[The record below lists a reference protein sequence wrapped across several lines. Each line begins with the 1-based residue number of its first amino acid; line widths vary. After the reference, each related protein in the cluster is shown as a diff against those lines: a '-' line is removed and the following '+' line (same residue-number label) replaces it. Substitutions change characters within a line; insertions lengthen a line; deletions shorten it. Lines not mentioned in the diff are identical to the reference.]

1 MVGIQQVFIPAVL
14 VGLAAAAPLAPQP
27 DIAVRDVNELAGLD
41 LAARGLVLDLDERD
55 FEDFDLLVRA
65 LYGDEMDLEPR
76 ANLFSAV
83 KAVAPALKN
92 IKNVLPGS
100 KKLVGA
106 VSGAVK
112 AKNAVVGAAKTVGKT
127 VVNNKGKTYDRLLKT
142 ADTSMNIAK
151 TAKGKRDIEWD
162 LEERDE
168 WDLEERDEWDLK
180 ERDEWDLE
188 ERDEWDL
195 EERANIFKAVKAVAP
210 ALKNIKNVLPGSKK
224 LVGAV
229 SGAVKAKNAVT
240 GAAKTVAKTVVNNK
254 GKTYD
259 RLLKTA
265 DTSMNVAKTVKT
277 NQKPAQGKRDEEDLE
292 ERDEWDLEERDDESD
307 LEERANILNAVKA
320 VAPALKN
327 IKNVLPGSRKLVGA
341 VSGAVKAKNAV
352 TGAAKTVAKTVVNN
366 KGKTY
371 DRLLKTADTS
381 MKIAQTAHKRGA
393 EEHDSASKYHTKKG
407 KKASKN
413 NKKVAGKRKNRIAKK
428 AKKHSEEN

>member
-14 VGLAAAAPLAPQP
+14 IGLAAAAPLAPQP
-27 DIAVRDVNELAGLD
+27 DIAVRDVNELADLD
-41 LAARGLVLDLDERD
+41 LAARDLVLDLDERD
-55 FEDFDLLVRA
+55 FEDFDLVVRA
-65 LYGDEMDLEPR
+65 LYGDEMDLETR

-92 IKNVLPGS
+92 IKNILPGS

-151 TAKGKRDIEWD
+151 TAKGKRDVEWD

-168 WDLEERDEWDLK
+168 WDLEERDEWDL
-180 ERDEWDLE
+180 
-188 ERDEWDL
+188 
-195 EERANIFKAVKAVAP
+195 EERANLFKAVKAIAP

-292 ERDEWDLEERDDESD
+292 ERDEWDFEERDDEFD

-327 IKNVLPGSRKLVGA
+327 IKNVLPGSKKLVGA

-393 EEHDSASKYHTKKG
+393 EEHDSASKHHTKKG
-407 KKASKN
+407 KKGSKN
-413 NKKVAGKRKNRIAKK
+413 SKKVAGKRKNRIAKK
-428 AKKHSEEN
+428 AKKHSDEN

>member
-27 DIAVRDVNELAGLD
+27 DIAARDVNELADLD
-41 LAARGLVLDLDERD
+41 LAARDLVLDLGERD
-55 FEDFDLLVRA
+55 FEDFDFVVRA
-65 LYGDEMDLEPR
+65 LYGDEMDLETR

-151 TAKGKRDIEWD
+151 TAKGKRDVEWD
-162 LEERDE
+162 LEERG
-168 WDLEERDEWDLK
+168 
-180 ERDEWDLE
+180 EWDLE

-265 DTSMNVAKTVKT
+265 DTSMNIAKTVKT
-277 NQKPAQGKRDEEDLE
+277 NQKPAQGKRDE
-292 ERDEWDLEERDDESD
+292 WDLEERDDEFD

-327 IKNVLPGSRKLVGA
+327 IKNVLPGSKKLVGA

-393 EEHDSASKYHTKKG
+393 EENDSVSKHHTKKG
-407 KKASKN
+407 KKAGKN
-413 NKKVAGKRKNRIAKK
+413 SKKVAGKRKNRIAKK

>member
-27 DIAVRDVNELAGLD
+27 DIAARDVNELADLD
-41 LAARGLVLDLDERD
+41 LAARDLVLDLGERD
-55 FEDFDLLVRA
+55 FEDFDFVVRA
-65 LYGDEMDLEPR
+65 LYGDEMDLETR

-151 TAKGKRDIEWD
+151 TAKGKRDVEWD

-168 WDLEERDEWDLK
+168 WDLE

-265 DTSMNVAKTVKT
+265 DTSMNIAKTVKT
-277 NQKPAQGKRDEEDLE
+277 NQKPAQGKRDEESLE
-292 ERDEWDLEERDDESD
+292 ERDEWDLEERDDEFD

-327 IKNVLPGSRKLVGA
+327 IKNVLPGSKKLVGA

-393 EEHDSASKYHTKKG
+393 EENDSVSKHHTKKG
-407 KKASKN
+407 KKAGKN
-413 NKKVAGKRKNRIAKK
+413 SKKVAGKRKNRIAKK

>member
-27 DIAVRDVNELAGLD
+27 DIAVRDVNGLADLD
-41 LAARGLVLDLDERD
+41 LAARDLVLDLGERD
-55 FEDFDLLVRA
+55 FEDFDLVVRA
-65 LYGDEMDLEPR
+65 LYGDELDLETR
-76 ANLFSAV
+76 ANLFNAV

-92 IKNVLPGS
+92 IKNVLPG
-100 KKLVGA
+100 KKLAGA

-127 VVNNKGKTYDRLLKT
+127 VVNNKGKTYDRVLKT

-151 TAKGKRDIEWD
+151 TAKTKRDDWD
-162 LEERDE
+162 LEERG
-168 WDLEERDEWDLK
+168 
-180 ERDEWDLE
+180 EWDLE

-240 GAAKTVAKTVVNNK
+240 GAAKTVGKTVVNNK

-277 NQKPAQGKRDEEDLE
+277 NQKPAQGKRDEWDLE
-292 ERDEWDLEERDDESD
+292 ERDEWDLEERDDEFD
-307 LEERANILNAVKA
+307 LEERANLLGAVKA
-320 VAPALKN
+320 VAT
-327 IKNVLPGSRKLVGA
+327 GA
-341 VSGAVKAKNAV
+341 IKAKNAV
-352 TGAAKTVAKTVVNN
+352 AGAAKTVAKTVVNN

-393 EEHDSASKYHTKKG
+393 EENDSAPKHHTKKG
-407 KKASKN
+407 KKASKSS
-413 NKKVAGKRKNRIAKK
+413 KKVAGKRKNRVAKK

>member
-27 DIAVRDVNELAGLD
+27 DIAVRDVNELADLD
-41 LAARGLVLDLDERD
+41 LAARDLVLDLDERD
-55 FEDFDLLVRA
+55 FEDFDLVVRA
-65 LYGDEMDLEPR
+65 LYGDEMDLETR

-92 IKNVLPGS
+92 IKNILPGS

-151 TAKGKRDIEWD
+151 TAKGKRDVEWD

-168 WDLEERDEWDLK
+168 WDLEERDEWDL
-180 ERDEWDLE
+180 
-188 ERDEWDL
+188 
-195 EERANIFKAVKAVAP
+195 EERANLFKAVKAIAP

-292 ERDEWDLEERDDESD
+292 ERDEWDFEERDDEFD

-327 IKNVLPGSRKLVGA
+327 IKNVLPGSKKLVGA

-393 EEHDSASKYHTKKG
+393 EEHDSASKHHTKKG
-407 KKASKN
+407 KKGSKN
-413 NKKVAGKRKNRIAKK
+413 SKKVAGKRKNRIAKK
-428 AKKHSEEN
+428 AKKHSDEN

>member
-14 VGLAAAAPLAPQP
+14 IGLAAAAPLAPQP
-27 DIAVRDVNELAGLD
+27 DIAVRDVNELADLD
-41 LAARGLVLDLDERD
+41 LAARDLVLDLDERD
-55 FEDFDLLVRA
+55 FEDFDLFVRA
-65 LYGDEMDLEPR
+65 LYGDEMDLETR
-76 ANLFSAV
+76 ANLFSA
-83 KAVAPALKN
+83 
-92 IKNVLPGS
+92 
-100 KKLVGA
+100 
-106 VSGAVK
+106 
-112 AKNAVVGAAKTVGKT
+112 
-127 VVNNKGKTYDRLLKT
+127 
-142 ADTSMNIAK
+142 
-151 TAKGKRDIEWD
+151 TAKGKRDVEWD

-168 WDLEERDEWDLK
+168 WDLEERDEWDL
-180 ERDEWDLE
+180 
-188 ERDEWDL
+188 
-195 EERANIFKAVKAVAP
+195 EERANLFKAVKAIAP

-292 ERDEWDLEERDDESD
+292 ERDEWDLEERDDEFD

-327 IKNVLPGSRKLVGA
+327 IKNVLPGSKKLVGA

-393 EEHDSASKYHTKKG
+393 EEHNSASKHHTKKG
-407 KKASKN
+407 KKGSKN
-413 NKKVAGKRKNRIAKK
+413 SKKVAGKRKNRIAKK
-428 AKKHSEEN
+428 AKKHSDEN